1 MFWNKKFFGLDISDF
16 SLKVVQTHKTK
27 EGFIASAFGFYD
39 IPEKIIEKGEL
50 KNEQVLSKLIL
61 SCLKNSQ
68 GEGIKT
74 KNVVCSLPE
83 ERSFVDVFRVPFIE
97 EKEQLEQIVLTEA
110 ENRIPFPLSE
120 VYYDFE
126 VISDPKEV
134 GNKKSSREVIL
145 AACPKKIIDPYFNS
159 LKRAGLFPLGMEIE
173 SLAIARAIFSAKKV
187 NAPTLIVDFGQN
199 KTSFFVFSKKAV
211 RLTSTVPCSAKMLTL
226 SIAQSL
232 KISTEKAKA
241 LKEAEGLSGKQKGLE
256 AMVPVLNELAEQ
268 IKAYLAYY
276 KSHLSKNYPGEV
288 IQNISKLLLCGG
300 GANLKGLAEFLQEQL
315 KMDVSLANPL
325 INFNLK
331 IQAKK
336 LKIKQDKALSL
347 TTAFG
352 LSQKDVYED

>member
-1 MFWNKKFFGLDISDF
+1 MFFLQKKFFGLDISDL
-16 SLKVVQTHKTK
+16 SLKVAQTYKTK
-27 EGFIASAFGFYD
+27 EGFVASTFGFCD

-50 KNEQVLSKLIL
+50 KNEQALSKFIL

-68 GEGIKT
+68 GEAIKT

-83 ERSFVDVFRVPFIE
+83 ERSFIDVFQVPLIE
-97 EKEQLEQIVLTEA
+97 EKEQLEQVVLAEA
-110 ENRIPFPLSE
+110 EDRIPFPLSE

-126 VISDPKEV
+126 VV
-134 GNKKSSREVIL
+134 GREVIL
-145 AACPKKIIDPYFNS
+145 AACPKKIVDPYFNS

-173 SLAIARAIFSAKKV
+173 SLAIARAIFSSKKE
-187 NAPTLIVDFGQN
+187 NPPTLIVDFGQN

-226 SIAQSL
+226 NIAQAL

-241 LKEAEGLSGKQKGLE
+241 LKETEGLCGKQKGLE
-256 AMVPVLNELAEQ
+256 AMVPILNELVEH

-276 KSHLSKNYPGEV
+276 KSHLSENYPGEKM
-288 IQNISKLLLCGG
+288 QNVSKLLLCGG

-315 KMDVSLANPL
+315 KIDISSANPL

-331 IQAKK
+331 IQAEK
-336 LKIKQDKALSL
+336 LKIQQDKALSL
-347 TTAFG
+347 TTALG
-352 LSQKDVYED
+352 LSQRNIYED